1 MVNYRV
7 GQRMLA
13 ACGDGPANRA
23 TPSNR
28 KRRAPRRRMDRYPRD
43 RKRGTHTMKKTLQTM
58 LAAGLIAAAATGAFA
73 IDRKAPE
80 SFASVQQAKLTEMG
94 YRDLRPLNADG
105 TRMSAMDRHGAE
117 VVILSDPDNGSI
129 RQVVYVHGADK

>member
-1 MVNYRV
+1 
-7 GQRMLA
+7 
-13 ACGDGPANRA
+13 
-23 TPSNR
+23 
-28 KRRAPRRRMDRYPRD
+28 
-43 RKRGTHTMKKTLQTM
+43 MKTTLQTL

-73 IDRKAPE
+73 IDLKAPE
-80 SFASVQQAKLTEMG
+80 SFASLQKARLAEMG

-105 TRMSAMDRHGAE
+105 ARMSAIDRHGAE